1 LRRRD
6 SDASAMTA
14 HAGDGGERVLFEGRP
29 ALLPTVGAWLLTL
42 LTVGLALIGYWL
54 KQRKSRYKLTSQRVV
69 VEHGI
74 FSQRMEQVDLYRIKD
89 YVVERPFWQ
98 RLVGNGNLIV
108 ETSDTTTPRI
118 HLRALP
124 VDVVALYEALRQATE
139 AEKARRGVRVVDYE

>member
-1 LRRRD
+1 LRHAD
-6 SDASAMTA
+6 GDASAMTA
-14 HAGDGGERVLFEGRP
+14 HAGDGGERVLFEGRS

-42 LTVGLALIGYWL
+42 LTVGLALIWYWL
-54 KQRKSRYKLTSQRVV
+54 KQRQSRYKLTSQRVV

-118 HLRALP
+118 LLRALP

-139 AEKARRGVRVVDYE
+139 AEKVRRGVRVVDYE